1 MKMKQRLSKAA
12 AAATITGI
20 AAFGFAPVAQLDTP
34 AHAAT
39 SQETSSQSQTAVKN
53 VNEIYNAAVQGEVPR
68 LTADL
73 KIGKSLRQDVRDQFG
88 PPPEGSSNNFDY
100 YHAEMGHPGYA
111 FGYDQ
116 NNVINEIRYFGT
128 NVERQTNLGSI
139 TQANLKKELGQP
151 NFTSKVK
158 GDGTAQTRYTY
169 HAGAYDLEFI
179 FDDSKTLN
187 HVNLVKKP

>member
-1 MKMKQRLSKAA
+1 
-12 AAATITGI
+12 
-20 AAFGFAPVAQLDTP
+20 
-34 AHAAT
+34 
-39 SQETSSQSQTAVKN
+39 
-53 VNEIYNAAVQGEVPR
+53 
-68 LTADL
+68 
-73 KIGKSLRQDVRDQFG
+73 
-88 PPPEGSSNNFDY
+88 
-100 YHAEMGHPGYA
+100 MGHPGYA

-158 GDGTAQTRYTY
+158 GDGTTQTKYTY

-179 FDDSKTLN
+179 FDDAKTLN
-187 HVNLVKKP
+187 HVNLVAKP

>member
-1 MKMKQRLSKAA
+1 VKVKQRLSKVAA
-12 AAATITGI
+12 TATITGI

-34 AHAAT
+34 AHAAV
-39 SQETSSQSQTAVKN
+39 SQETSSQTAVKN
-53 VNEIYNAAVQGEVPR
+53 INKIYSAAVQGEVPR

-88 PPPEGSSNNFDY
+88 PPPGGSSNNFDY

-116 NNVINEIRYFGT
+116 NNIINEIRYFGT

-158 GDGTAQTRYTY
+158 GDGTTQTKYTY

-179 FDDSKTLN
+179 FDDAKTLN
-187 HVNLVKKP
+187 HINLVKKP

>member
-1 MKMKQRLSKAA
+1 MKQRLSKAA

-20 AAFGFAPVAQLDTP
+20 AAFGFAPVAQFDTP
-34 AHAAT
+34 VHAAT
-39 SQETSSQSQTAVKN
+39 SQETSSQTAVKN
-53 VNEIYNAAVQGEVPR
+53 INEIYNAAVQGEVPR

-151 NFTSKVK
+151 NFTGKVK
-158 GDGTAQTRYTY
+158 GDGTTQTEYTY

>member
-20 AAFGFAPVAQLDTP
+20 AAFGFAPVAQFDTP

-39 SQETSSQSQTAVKN
+39 SQETSSQTAVKN
-53 VNEIYNAAVQGEVPR
+53 INEIYNAAVQGEVPR

-158 GDGTAQTRYTY
+158 GDGTTQTKYTY

-187 HVNLVKKP
+187 HVNLVAKP

>member
-1 MKMKQRLSKAA
+1 VKMKQRLSKAA

-20 AAFGFAPVAQLDTP
+20 AAFGFAPVAQFDTP
-34 AHAAT
+34 VHAAT
-39 SQETSSQSQTAVKN
+39 SQETSSQTAVKN
-53 VNEIYNAAVQGEVPR
+53 INEIYNAAVQGEVPR

-158 GDGTAQTRYTY
+158 GDGTTQTKYTY

>member
-1 MKMKQRLSKAA
+1 MKQRFSKVA

-20 AAFGFAPVAQLDTP
+20 AAFGFAPVAQFDTP
-34 AHAAT
+34 VHAAT
-39 SQETSSQSQTAVKN
+39 SQETSSQTAVKN
-53 VNEIYNAAVQGEVPR
+53 INEIYNAAVQGEVPR

-158 GDGTAQTRYTY
+158 GDGTTQTKYTY

>member
-20 AAFGFAPVAQLDTP
+20 AAFGFAPVAQFDTP
-34 AHAAT
+34 VHAAT
-39 SQETSSQSQTAVKN
+39 SQETSSQTAVKN
-53 VNEIYNAAVQGEVPR
+53 INEIYNAAVQGEVPR

-158 GDGTAQTRYTY
+158 GDGTTQTKYTY

>member
-1 MKMKQRLSKAA
+1 MKQRLSKAA

-20 AAFGFAPVAQLDTP
+20 AAFGFAPVAQFDTP

-39 SQETSSQSQTAVKN
+39 SQETSSQTAVKN
-53 VNEIYNAAVQGEVPR
+53 INEIYNAAVQGEVPR

-158 GDGTAQTRYTY
+158 GDGTTQTKYTY

>member
-1 MKMKQRLSKAA
+1 MKMKQRLSKLAA
-12 AAATITGI
+12 TATITGI
-20 AAFGFAPVAQLDTP
+20 AAFGFAPVAQFDTP

-39 SQETSSQSQTAVKN
+39 SQETSSQTAVKN
-53 VNEIYNAAVQGEVPR
+53 INEIYNAAVQGEVPR

-158 GDGTAQTRYTY
+158 GDGTTQTKYTY

-179 FDDSKTLN
+179 FDDAKTLN
-187 HVNLVKKP
+187 HVNLVAEP